1 MITSSATRL
10 FPSRLI
16 SSTYTRIPSR
26 APLPLLCRPLHTT
39 TVLRENHFDTHQFV
53 QRLEEEGLSRSQAEG
68 LMKAISEVVDESVKN
83 MSRNMVTKSDQEKYS
98 YTQKV
103 DFAQLKSEV
112 QLLEKNDVALMKADN
127 DRLVTDV
134 ERLKARLREEI
145 TRTQAGVRLDLNL
158 EKGRIRDESSVQ
170 ELKIREV
177 DTRVESEISGLRTA
191 IEQSKQNT
199 LQYLVT
205 VATGCAA
212 LLMAYMRFRM

>member
-1 MITSSATRL
+1 MTMIGTRL
-10 FPSRLI
+10 GILTFRSVLLHPPRVGIHTSRFVR
-16 SSTYTRIPSR
+16 SQ
-26 APLPLLCRPLHTT
+26 H
-39 TVLRENHFDTHQFV
+39 HFDTHQFV
-53 QRLEEEGLSRSQAEG
+53 QRLEDEGLSRSQAEG
-68 LMKAISEVVDESVKN
+68 IMTAVAEVIDESVRN
-83 MSRNMVTKSDQEKYS
+83 MSRNMVTKTDQEKYS

-103 DFAQLKSEV
+103 DFAQLKSEI

-127 DRLVTDV
+127 DRLVSDV
-134 ERLKARLREEI
+134 EKLKARLREEI
-145 TRTQAGVRLDLNL
+145 ARTQAGVRLDLNL

-177 DTRVESEISGLRTA
+177 DTRIESEIAGLRTA
-191 IEQSKQNT
+191 IEQSKQST

>member
-1 MITSSATRL
+1 
-10 FPSRLI
+10 
-16 SSTYTRIPSR
+16 
-26 APLPLLCRPLHTT
+26 
-39 TVLRENHFDTHQFV
+39 
-53 QRLEEEGLSRSQAEG
+53 RLEEEGLSRSQAEG